1 VVIGFCEQSHPFSS
15 LTPRPHV
22 SSAPRPPLSFISAR
36 KPHSLLPS
44 LRPLPRPKPQL
55 LLRPLENPK
64 SPITHRATAAASMA
78 AEDKGTGDREN
89 ADPNLCSIADASL
102 SHENTE
108 GDFPSPVPSITYPNF
123 RVLSIRCS
131 IRGPDASLSLAWWVS
146 LISRWWLGWSR
157 ACVRAGAWF
166 RLITCAVCRMRVCAP
181 FLGFLV
187 FAGFGCGSKP
197 NWCVLWTIVL
207 TLTCVLWFG
216 MSNMW
221 ATVWTLDRLDLIAA
235 LLVSRYMLFLSIL
248 HIFLP
253 VMSQRC

>member
-1 VVIGFCEQSHPFSS
+1 MKVIIGFCEQSHPFSS

-89 ADPNLCSIADASL
+89 ADPNLCSTADASL

-146 LISRWWLGWSR
+146 LISRW
-157 ACVRAGAWF
+157 
-166 RLITCAVCRMRVCAP
+166 
-181 FLGFLV
+181 
-187 FAGFGCGSKP
+187 
-197 NWCVLWTIVL
+197 
-207 TLTCVLWFG
+207 
-216 MSNMW
+216 
-221 ATVWTLDRLDLIAA
+221 
-235 LLVSRYMLFLSIL
+235 
-248 HIFLP
+248 
-253 VMSQRC
+253 